1 MVVFNSVLLAI
12 IQSVLLFVNVKTL
25 TNIKYTIRDYIAMI
39 CIIIPSTIIYYFIS
53 EKTTIFLLIAV
64 VIFMYIRKQTIG
76 VVAALISFFI
86 LYMAN
91 FISIWLATQLIEVIT
106 LNYIFSSFYAVSFI
120 IIAISLGYIIKYF
133 S

>member
-25 TNIKYTIRDYIAMI
+25 TNIKYTFRDYIAMI

-53 EKTTIFLLIAV
+53 EKTTILLLIAV

-120 IIAISLGYIIKYF
+120 LIA
-133 S
+133 